1 VLVLRSC
8 YSMFLGF
15 ARSPVNFHA
24 EDGSGYEFMGDSIL
38 KVRMGLG
45 LLSAFAARSCMFQ
58 QLLHRQL

>member
-1 VLVLRSC
+1 
-8 YSMFLGF
+8 MFLGF